1 MSLEGM
7 FSKMDEILDKTNQV
21 MDTANNIMDTANN
34 TLEGVNDVRNHY
46 KNGKRYLKEQSAED
60 DIKVQKINRKTNF
73 VVRLMLILWAVMI
86 IGTIVLCVMGNDI
99 VLQVLHL

>member
-21 MDTANNIMDTANN
+21 MDTANN
-34 TLEGVNDVRNHY
+34 TLDGVNDVRNHY

-86 IGTIVLCVMGNDI
+86 IGTIVLCVTGNDI

>member
-21 MDTANNIMDTANN
+21 MDTANN

-86 IGTIVLCVMGNDI
+86 IGTIVLCVTGNDI
-99 VLQVLHL
+99 VLQMLHL

>member
-21 MDTANNIMDTANN
+21 MDTANN
-34 TLEGVNDVRNHY
+34 TLDGVNDVRNHY

-60 DIKVQKINRKTNF
+60 DIRVHKINRKTNF

-86 IGTIVLCVMGNDI
+86 IGTIVLCVTGNDI

>member
-21 MDTANNIMDTANN
+21 MDTANN

-60 DIKVQKINRKTNF
+60 DIMVQKINRKTNF

>member
-21 MDTANNIMDTANN
+21 MDTANN

>member
-1 MSLEGM
+1 M

-21 MDTANNIMDTANN
+21 MDTANN
-34 TLEGVNDVRNHY
+34 TLEGVNDVRNHC

-86 IGTIVLCVMGNDI
+86 IGTIVLCVTGNDI
-99 VLQVLHL
+99 VLQMLHL

>member
-7 FSKMDEILDKTNQV
+7 FSKMDEILGKTNQV
-21 MDTANNIMDTANN
+21 MDTANN

-86 IGTIVLCVMGNDI
+86 IGTIVLCVTGNDI
-99 VLQVLHL
+99 VLQMLHL

>member
-21 MDTANNIMDTANN
+21 MDTANN
-34 TLEGVNDVRNHY
+34 TLDGVNDVRNHY

-73 VVRLMLILWAVMI
+73 VVRLMLILWAMMI
-86 IGTIVLCVMGNDI
+86 IGTIVLCVTGNDI

>member
-21 MDTANNIMDTANN
+21 MDTANN

-46 KNGKRYLKEQSAED
+46 KNGKRYLKEQSTED

-86 IGTIVLCVMGNDI
+86 IGTIVLCVTGNDI